1 MCISAYHGIA
11 ANWYLLSCL
20 GSGVRVDAERGL
32 APRIYEG
39 GGTSAHTGTGGS
51 PSSAYLSQIRVKNKS
66 VNTKDHLFDAF
77 GNSYSPRHQE
87 SELVA
92 PPS

>member
-1 MCISAYHGIA
+1 MMCISAYHGIA

-39 GGTSAHTGTGGS
+39 GGTSAHTGVGIS
-51 PSSAYLSQIRVKNKS
+51 IEFQAVY
-66 VNTKDHLFDAF
+66 
-77 GNSYSPRHQE
+77 RHTYR
-87 SELVA
+87 SFA
-92 PPS
+92 PFP

>member
-1 MCISAYHGIA
+1 MMCISAYHGIA

-39 GGTSAHTGTGGS
+39 GGKSSAHWYRGE
-51 PSSAYLSQIRVKNKS
+51 PVIRIS
-66 VNTKDHLFDAF
+66 FTKAREEEQQTQKD
-77 GNSYSPRHQE
+77 YSI
-87 SELVA
+87 
-92 PPS
+92 